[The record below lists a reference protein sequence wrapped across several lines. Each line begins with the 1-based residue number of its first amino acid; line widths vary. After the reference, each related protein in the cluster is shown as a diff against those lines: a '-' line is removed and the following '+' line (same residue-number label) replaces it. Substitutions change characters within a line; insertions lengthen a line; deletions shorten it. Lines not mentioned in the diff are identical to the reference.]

1 MEEVARHVRGLSVV
15 KDKEQLELEA
25 EIKSVMTKI
34 DTASRKLDELEAE
47 QDLKLRRDLVDME
60 GKVLDA
66 EVPALISRGETLILM
81 AHRKDPNVGKQMQ
94 DQISDLRR
102 SWQDFKARIDTK
114 KTALMETQA
123 KLKQFKKEVDQFKR
137 WLSSAKV
144 KLVRA
149 NHDKQV
155 AKQFVVDVKNRQS
168 EIGQPL
174 LSTTYYFDIMYTYYL
189 CD

>member
-1 MEEVARHVRGLSVV
+1 MQLEEVARHVRGLSVV

-25 EIKSVMTKI
+25 EVRSVMNKI
-34 DTASRKLDELEAE
+34 DTASRKLDELDTE

-60 GKVLDA
+60 GKVLDGL
-66 EVPALISRGETLILM
+66 VPALISRGETLILM
-81 AHRKDPNVGKQMQ
+81 AHRKDPNVGKLMQ

-102 SWQDFKARIDTK
+102 CWQDFKARIDTK
-114 KTALMETQA
+114 KTGLMETQA

-174 LSTTYYFDIMYTYYL
+174 LLYCLLILQFLFFM
-189 CD
+189 